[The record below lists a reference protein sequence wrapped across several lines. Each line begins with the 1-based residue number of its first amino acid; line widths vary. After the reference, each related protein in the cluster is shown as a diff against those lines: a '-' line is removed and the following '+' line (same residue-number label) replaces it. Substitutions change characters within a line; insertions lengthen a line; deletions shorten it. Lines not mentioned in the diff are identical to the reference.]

1 VRKAKRK
8 RKDAMNNLAVISHG
22 LVGNTACEK
31 VHAPVR
37 PLEPTEHAQMND
49 VRDIFREYAAS
60 LSYSLRY

>member
-1 VRKAKRK
+1 
-8 RKDAMNNLAVISHG
+8 MNNLAVISHG